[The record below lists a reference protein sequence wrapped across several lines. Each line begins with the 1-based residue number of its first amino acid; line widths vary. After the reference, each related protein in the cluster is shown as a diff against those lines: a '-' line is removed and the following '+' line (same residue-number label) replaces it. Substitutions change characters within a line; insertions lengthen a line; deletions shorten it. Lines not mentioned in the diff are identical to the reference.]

1 MTPQEKA
8 SDLVNRF
15 YDKIEDVESVDDR
28 GWSSNSRLL
37 DYSVKLA
44 SKQCALI
51 AVDELIESFNS
62 IYDASIRNIE
72 KYSGAKYGMRDYWEE
87 VKKEIENL

>member
-8 SDLVNRF
+8 IDLIDKYHLKVNVL
-15 YDKIEDVESVDDR
+15 YTQD
-28 GWSSNSRLL
+28 SNPAVMNGAMTVNS
-37 DYSVKLA
+37 

-87 VKKEIENL
+87 VKKEIEKL

>member
-1 MTPQEKA
+1 MTSKEKA
-8 SDLVNRF
+8 KELLEKFIVPTRVPIIKF
-15 YDKIEDVESVDDR
+15 IGVEYIDS
-28 GWSSNSRLL
+28 
-37 DYSVKLA
+37 

-72 KYSGAKYGMRDYWEE
+72 KYSGAQYGMRDYWES
-87 VKKEIENL
+87 VKHEIEKL